1 MFLLDLSVCFQLY
14 KWSPRANMRITYVLV
29 AKYSSH
35 CAQNTHTHT
44 HKWHSWGTSFTS
56 VRINNISYE
65 FTLQTFPHNISSCNW
80 FIRWPSSIFWLA
92 FVHTTPWFWCHSLH
106 CNFKFVHI
114 EVNTSHLMMMMTM
127 MIIIFQNH
135 QSRQHIHC
143 VHIQL
148 IRSHTIASILPPKQ
162 FECQCQCIVTKLRQ
176 CNNSGCLESCKK
188 NRSPKIMEI
197 NDPEKCWRCRSD
209 WRCNT
214 TRLCVC
220 AWFSVS
226 YYHHLTVFVFSQHI
240 FRLMCWWFCLYV

>member
-1 MFLLDLSVCFQLY
+1 M
-14 KWSPRANMRITYVLV
+14 
-29 AKYSSH
+29 
-35 CAQNTHTHT
+35 
-44 HKWHSWGTSFTS
+44 
-56 VRINNISYE
+56 
-65 FTLQTFPHNISSCNW
+65 
-80 FIRWPSSIFWLA
+80 
-92 FVHTTPWFWCHSLH
+92 
-106 CNFKFVHI
+106 HI

-240 FRLMCWWFCLYV
+240 FRRYADDFAYTCSTFMRISEWVCVYTEHSMCISYYVCRQIQWPLNF